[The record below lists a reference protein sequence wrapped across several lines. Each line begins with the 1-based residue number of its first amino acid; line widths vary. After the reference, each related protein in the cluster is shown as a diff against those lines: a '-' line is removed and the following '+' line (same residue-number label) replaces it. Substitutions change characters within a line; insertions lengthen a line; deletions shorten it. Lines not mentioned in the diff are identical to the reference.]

1 MTYIVDTHIFIWF
14 LDKNKRLK
22 PLHHQILTSSQNTF
36 VFSTIALAEI
46 KYLIS
51 QKRINIDFEK
61 VLDYLGES
69 ENCIIYPVDE
79 DVVENMPEGLN
90 IHDAL
95 IVATGL
101 VYKNILGEDVKI
113 LTEDEEIIKSKILP
127 DVL

>member
-14 LDKNKRLK
+14 LDKNQKLK
-22 PLHHQILTSSQNTF
+22 PLYQQILTDGHDNF
-36 VFSTIALAEI
+36 VFSTIVLAEV

-51 QKRINIDFEK
+51 HKRINVDFEK
-61 VLDYLGES
+61 VVEYLSES

-79 DVVENMPEGLN
+79 DVVDEMPVGLS

-101 VYKNILGEDVKI
+101 VYRNILREEVKI
-113 LTEDEEIIKSKILP
+113 LTEDKEIIQSHILP
-127 DVL
+127 VV